1 MEKFGIAMMKMKKL
15 YIYTIGCQMN
25 VYDSELFARVLQP
38 SGYEKTEELDE
49 ADLVIVNTCSIRQKA
64 EEKAFS
70 FLGRMPKFKKRKP
83 SLIVGI
89 GGCVAQQEGEKI
101 LQRMPHVDLVFGTQ
115 VIPRLAEHVA
125 SIEKTGKPVV
135 DVANA
140 TIMDEVA
147 AEPLPGEETVI
158 SKFVTIMQGC
168 DNFCTYCVVP
178 YTRGREKSRKPE
190 HIVAEIEKLV
200 QAGVKEVTLLGQNVN
215 SYGQKEGLCSFAEL
229 LTMIDAIEGLERI
242 RFATSHPK
250 DLSDDLIEAFRTLP
264 KLCKHI
270 HLPVQSGS
278 NRILKRMNR
287 RYTREIYLSRIE
299 KLRAACPEIAVTSD
313 MIVSFPSETEEEFEE
328 TLSLMREVRF
338 DSLFAFIYSD
348 RPNAPAA
355 KYDDKVD
362 PAESKR
368 RIMKLLEL
376 QETYTRKSSDAYL
389 GKTCEI
395 LVEGVS
401 RDQGRGKA
409 EGEQWTGRTDTGKIV
424 NFPWDAAAHGEMTP
438 GKKVTI
444 TVEKVFSNSLWGTR
458 AGG

>member
-1 MEKFGIAMMKMKKL
+1 MESKKL

-38 SGYEKTEELDE
+38 AGYEKTDLLEE

-70 FLGRMPKFKKRKP
+70 FLGRMPKLKKRKP

-89 GGCVAQQEGEKI
+89 GGCVAQQEGDKI
-101 LQRMPHVDLVFGTQ
+101 IKRMPHVDLVFGTQ
-115 VIPRLAEHVA
+115 VIPRLASHVA
-125 SIEKTGKPVV
+125 EIEKTGQPIV
-135 DVANA
+135 DVADSL
-140 TIMDEVA
+140 IIDEVEG
-147 AEPLPGEETVI
+147 EPLPGDETAI

-190 HIVAEIEKLV
+190 KIIEEIENLV
-200 QAGVKEVTLLGQNVN
+200 GSGIKEVTLLGQNVN

-229 LTMIDAIEGLERI
+229 LTRIDAIEGLERI

-250 DLSDDLIEAFRTLP
+250 DLSDDLIEAFATLP
-264 KLCKHI
+264 KVCKHI

-278 NRILKRMNR
+278 NRVLKKMNR

-313 MIVSFPSETEEEFEE
+313 MIVSFPGETGEEFEE
-328 TLSLMREVRF
+328 TLQLMREVEF

-355 KYDDKVD
+355 KYEDKVD
-362 PAESKR
+362 AGESKR

-376 QETYTRKSSDAYL
+376 QETYTRKSSEAYL
-389 GKTCEI
+389 GKTCDI

-401 RDQGRGKA
+401 RDQGRGKTDRQ
-409 EGEQWTGRTDTGKIV
+409 QWTGRTGTGKIV
-424 NFPWDAAAHGEMTP
+424 NFSLTEEWEEGGKMAP
-438 GKKVTI
+438 GKIVTVKI
-444 TVEKVFSNSLWGTR
+444 EKVFSNSLWGTMR
-458 AGG
+458 QA